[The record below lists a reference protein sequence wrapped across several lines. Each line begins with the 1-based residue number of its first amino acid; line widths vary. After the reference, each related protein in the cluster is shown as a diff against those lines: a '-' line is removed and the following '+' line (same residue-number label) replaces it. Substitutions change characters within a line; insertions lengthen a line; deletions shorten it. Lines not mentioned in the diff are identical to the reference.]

1 MGAENNSTTNNT
13 TSTEGTQQ
21 GASAQDNNQAQNQNN
36 NQSQG
41 NNSNSGSTDTGA
53 KTYTQ
58 AELDALI
65 EGRLARER
73 KKYQQQNNANA
84 GQQGHAT
91 DNNAGTGT
99 TTTVEVDVTE
109 DARQQAATIIAQAN
123 QRLIQAI
130 AQSEATKLNINPDY
144 IADAVRLA
152 DLSAVK
158 VNDDGTVDTKSI
170 TTALEAVLTRMPV
183 LKATTETPA
192 GGFKVG
198 GQGGNGNNP
207 NGWTSNNAAKNSGE
221 TKRWNK
227 NRY

>member
-1 MGAENNSTTNNT
+1 MEENNQATN
-13 TSTEGTQQ
+13 TEGTENN
-21 GASAQDNNQAQNQNN
+21 GAGQENNQAQNQ
-36 NQSQG
+36 QSEG
-41 NNSNSGSTDTGA
+41 NSQSTAENKGA

-65 EGRLARER
+65 EKRLARER
-73 KKYQQQNNANA
+73 KKYQQQNNGA
-84 GQQGHAT
+84 QQGTDEGAT
-91 DNNAGTGT
+91 AEGA
-99 TTTVEVDVTE
+99 TTVEVDVTE
-109 DARQQAATIIAQAN
+109 DARNQAAAIIAQAN

-170 TTALEAVLTRMPV
+170 TDALEAVLTRMPV
-183 LKATTETPA
+183 LKATTDTPA

-198 GQGGNGNNP
+198 GQGGNNQS
-207 NGWTSNNAAKNSGE
+207 NGWTNNTTRTSGE

-227 NRY
+227 NRI

>member
-1 MGAENNSTTNNT
+1 MAEETNTSTTATEGAEST
-13 TSTEGTQQ
+13 
-21 GASAQDNNQAQNQNN
+21 AQDNNQAQANTE
-36 NQSQG
+36 S
-41 NNSNSGSTDTGA
+41 NNSSSTAGN
-53 KTYTQ
+53 KGEKLFTQ
-58 AELDALI
+58 AELDAKI
-65 EGRLARER
+65 AERLARER
-73 KKYQQQNNANA
+73 KKYNNAQTA
-84 GQQGHAT
+84 AQTEQATAEDGAIAVQQ
-91 DNNAGTGT
+91 
-99 TTTVEVDVTE
+99 VEVDVTE
-109 DARQQAATIIAQAN
+109 DARQQAAVIIAQAN

-144 IADAVRLA
+144 ITDAVRLA

-183 LKATTETPA
+183 LKATTEAPA

-198 GQGGNGNNP
+198 GQGGNNQT
-207 NGWTSNNAAKNSGE
+207 NGWTDNATKNAGE

>member
-1 MGAENNSTTNNT
+1 MDENQTTT
-13 TSTEGTQQ
+13 TEGTETSGAAQ
-21 GASAQDNNQAQNQNN
+21 GNQATGQTEGTNT
-36 NQSQG
+36 QSTA
-41 NNSNSGSTDTGA
+41 GSE
-53 KTYTQ
+53 KTFTQ
-58 AELDALI
+58 AEVDALI
-65 EGRLARER
+65 EKRLARER
-73 KKYQQQNNANA
+73 KKYQQTGTTA
-84 GQQGHAT
+84 QQGT
-91 DNNAGTGT
+91 DESASAQG

-109 DARQQAATIIAQAN
+109 DARNQANAIIAQAN

-158 VNDDGTVDTKSI
+158 VGDDGTVDTKSV

-198 GQGGNGNNP
+198 GQGGNAQS
-207 NGWTSNNAAKNSGE
+207 NGWANNSKASGE

>member
-1 MGAENNSTTNNT
+1 MEEKAMEENNQATN
-13 TSTEGTQQ
+13 TEGTENN
-21 GASAQDNNQAQNQNN
+21 GAGQENNQAQNQQGEGNS
-36 NQSQG
+36 QSTAE
-41 NNSNSGSTDTGA
+41 NKGA

-65 EGRLARER
+65 EKRLARER
-73 KKYQQQNNANA
+73 KKYQQQNNGA
-84 GQQGHAT
+84 QQGTDEGAT
-91 DNNAGTGT
+91 AEGA
-99 TTTVEVDVTE
+99 TTVEVDVTE
-109 DARQQAATIIAQAN
+109 DARNQAAVIIAQAN

-158 VNDDGTVDTKSI
+158 VDDNGVVDTKSI
-170 TTALEAVLTRMPV
+170 TTALEAVLERMPI

-198 GQGGNGNNP
+198 GQGGNNQS
-207 NGWTSNNAAKNSGE
+207 NGWTNNTTRTSGE

-227 NRY
+227 NRI

>member
-1 MGAENNSTTNNT
+1 MADANTNANAT
-13 TSTEGTQQ
+13 TSTEGTQ
-21 GASAQDNNQAQNQNN
+21 GTAQDNNQANQAQT
-36 NQSQG
+36 QSQADN
-41 NNSNSGSTDTGA
+41 NNSNSTAGSQERLF
-53 KTYTQ
+53 TQ
-58 AELDALI
+58 TEVDNLI
-65 EGRLARER
+65 KDRLARER
-73 KKYQQQNNANA
+73 KKYQQPNTADTS
-84 GQQGHAT
+84 QQTQAT
-91 DNNAGTGT
+91 DNTAAGT

-109 DARQQAATIIAQAN
+109 DARKQANAIIAQAN
-123 QRLIQAI
+123 QRLIQAL

-170 TTALEAVLTRMPV
+170 TTALEAVLQRMPV
-183 LKATTETPA
+183 LKAATEAPA

-198 GQGGNGNNP
+198 GQGGNNTQS
-207 NGWTSNNAAKNSGE
+207 NGWTNNAAKNSGE

>member
-1 MGAENNSTTNNT
+1 MGEGNNNATTT
-13 TSTEGTQQ
+13 TTGTEGAQ
-21 GASAQDNNQAQNQNN
+21 GATQDNNQANQA
-36 NQSQG
+36 QAQQTQG
-41 NNSNSGSTDTGA
+41 NNSNSTAGDNGA

-58 AELDALI
+58 AELDAMI
-65 EGRLARER
+65 ESRLARER

-84 GQQGHAT
+84 GQQTQAT
-91 DNNAGTGT
+91 DDNAGAGT

-109 DARQQAATIIAQAN
+109 EARQQAAAIIAQAN
-123 QRLIQAI
+123 QRMIQAI

-144 IADAVRLA
+144 VADAVRLA

-158 VNDDGTVDTKSI
+158 VNDDGTVDTKSV
-170 TTALEAVLTRMPV
+170 TTALEAVLTRMPI
-183 LKATTETPA
+183 LKATAEAPA

-198 GQGGNGNNP
+198 GQGGNN
-207 NGWTSNNAAKNSGE
+207 TSNNGWAGNANKNSGE

>member
-1 MGAENNSTTNNT
+1 MAENTTVE
-13 TSTEGTQQ
+13 TSTENP
-21 GASAQDNNQAQNQNN
+21 ASQDTNQAQGQPEGSNPQPAAG
-36 NQSQG
+36 G
-41 NNSNSGSTDTGA
+41 NGA
-53 KTYTQ
+53 KLYTQ

-73 KKYQQQNNANA
+73 KKHQQQPAA
-84 GQQGHAT
+84 QTAT
-91 DNNAGTGT
+91 PEGTDVGT
-99 TTTVEVDVTE
+99 APAVVEVDVTE
-109 DARQQAATIIAQAN
+109 DARQQANAIIAKAN

-152 DLSAVK
+152 DLSAVT
-158 VNDDGTVDTKSI
+158 VSEDGTVDTKSV
-170 TTALEAVLTRMPV
+170 TAALEAVLTRMPV
-183 LKATTETPA
+183 LKAAQETPV

-198 GQGGNGNNP
+198 GQGGNNP
-207 NGWTSNNAAKNSGE
+207 QNNGWTNTGKPSGE

>member
-1 MGAENNSTTNNT
+1 MDENQTTT
-13 TSTEGTQQ
+13 TEGTVDNGAAQ
-21 GASAQDNNQAQNQNN
+21 GNQATGQTEGTNT
-36 NQSQG
+36 QSTA
-41 NNSNSGSTDTGA
+41 GSE
-53 KTYTQ
+53 KTFTQ
-58 AELDALI
+58 AEVNALI
-65 EGRLARER
+65 EKRLARER
-73 KKYQQQNNANA
+73 KKWQQTGDNTA
-84 GQQGHAT
+84 QQGT
-91 DNNAGTGT
+91 DEGTAAQG

-109 DARQQAATIIAQAN
+109 DARNQANAIIAQAN
-123 QRLIQAI
+123 QRLIQAL

-183 LKATTETPA
+183 LKATTETPT

-198 GQGGNGNNP
+198 GQGGNAQS
-207 NGWTSNNAAKNSGE
+207 NGWANNSKASGE